1 VGEEKEPKMK
11 SLLAVIKNVIL
22 WSHERGT
29 WQYDVLC
36 LLIIGTV
43 FLVPSKYFGDRD
55 RASVK
60 SVQTSGQETSG
71 VNEVRMTSPMSG
83 EMVQEIAVSD
93 LQVFLDELH
102 KPELI
107 LKPQEAISLY
117 LHDKLKQDVTVSR
130 FEPFINSQKRVTVYR
145 VWTTSRVQR
154 L

>member
-1 VGEEKEPKMK
+1 MK
-11 SLLAVIKNVIL
+11 SIFVVIKNVIL

-36 LLIIGTV
+36 LLIIGMV

-60 SVQTSGQETSG
+60 GVNEIGQA
-71 VNEVRMTSPMSG
+71 NEVRMTASKPG

-93 LQVFLDELH
+93 LQDFLNELH

-107 LKPQEAISLY
+107 LRPQEAISLY
-117 LHDKLKQDVTVSR
+117 LHDKLKQDVTVSK
-130 FEPFINSQKRVTVYR
+130 FEPFMNPQKRVTGYR
-145 VWTTSRVQR
+145 VWTKQRVQR